1 MDHSKKLLVGGSGGG
16 ICKEFINHSME
27 EKDLSHHQQAPTS
40 YHERVLSEG
49 FFFPDVLHIMD
60 TMEGI
65 MNMS

>member
-1 MDHSKKLLVGGSGGG
+1 
-16 ICKEFINHSME
+16 ME